1 MNVELNTEEK
11 KFLKGL
17 KKMGS
22 ATEDDVKTIYILY
35 RKLINK
41 PEVVDEYLNCNC
53 PSLVRDMAFDLCLY
67 VLKNKKLFK

>member
-1 MNVELNTEEK
+1 MVEITQEEK

-17 KKMGS
+17 KKMSS
-22 ATEDDVKTIYILY
+22 ATEDDIKTIYLLY

-53 PSLVRDMAFDLCLY
+53 PSLVRDMAFDLYLY
-67 VLKNKKLFK
+67 VLKNKTLFK